1 MTFTDK
7 TIREIVAAF
16 EHDRKK
22 KGVKERII
30 FDDEL
35 KGFGFR
41 LQGDSRTWIVQYRAG
56 LKQRRVKIGPWPA
69 VSPSKAFARAREII
83 GGKWTGEDEQAKRL
97 DRRAKDKITLRHVV
111 DHYLEWQQPRLRVHS
126 FEEISRYLLGA
137 GKHRYWKPLHD
148 LPIDKIEQPMVASQL
163 RDIIKNNGPV
173 AASRARTGL
182 SSMFT
187 WAMKEGFCS
196 FNPVTATN
204 DPGAGIKPRDRVL
217 NDAELAKVWNACA
230 DDDYGRSIRLLI
242 LTGQR
247 LREVGEMSWSELDR
261 DSGKWRIPGKRTKN
275 GRDHELT
282 LPGAAWAIIDT
293 VHRRDWN
300 DHLFGRSSRGFTGWS
315 AGKVLLDQRAKLAG
329 PWVVHDLRRSVA
341 TGLADLKVEP
351 HVIEAL
357 LNHVSGHKRG
367 VAGVYNRSTYAL
379 QTRNALA
386 QWADHIAS
394 VTQQTERKI
403 LSFLHER
410 GSGPAA

>member
-7 TIREIVAAF
+7 TVREVVAAF
-16 EHDRKK
+16 DRDRNKS
-22 KGVKERII
+22 GVKERIV
-30 FDDEL
+30 FDDDL
-35 KGFGFR
+35 KGFGLR
-41 LQGDSRTWIVQYRAG
+41 LQGNSRTWIVQYRAG
-56 LKQRRVKIGPWPA
+56 TKQRRVKIGPWPG
-69 VSPSKAFARAREII
+69 VSPSKAYARAREII

-111 DHYLEWQQPRLRVHS
+111 NHYLERQQPRLKAHS

-137 GKHRYWKPLHD
+137 GLHRYWKPMHD
-148 LPIDKIEQPMVASQL
+148 LPIDKIEQPSVASGL

-173 AASRARTGL
+173 AASRARTAL

-217 NDAELAKVWNACA
+217 DDSELTKVWNACA

-247 LREVGEMSWSELDR
+247 LREVGEMTWSELDR
-261 DSGKWRIPGKRTKN
+261 DTGKWRIPGSRTKN

-282 LPGAAWAIIDT
+282 LSGMAWAIIDT
-293 VHRRDWN
+293 VPRRDWN
-300 DHLFGRSSRGFTGWS
+300 DHLFGRSSRGYTGWS
-315 AGKVLLDQRAKLAG
+315 FGKVLLDQKVKIP

-341 TGLADLKVEP
+341 TGLANLGVQP

-367 VAGVYNRSTYAL
+367 VAGVYNRSIYERE
-379 QTRNALA
+379 TRNALA
-386 QWADHIAS
+386 LWAEHIHAI
-394 VTQQTERKI
+394 TTGTERRI
-403 LSFLHER
+403 LQF
-410 GSGPAA
+410 PA

>member
-1 MTFTDK
+1 MTFTDNS
-7 TIREIVAAF
+7 IREIVAAF
-16 EHDRKK
+16 ERDRKK
-22 KGVKERII
+22 DGVKERIV

-56 LKQRRVKIGPWPA
+56 LKQRRLKVGPWPA

-97 DRRAKDKITLRHVV
+97 DRRAKDRITLRLVAG
-111 DHYLEWQQPRLRVHS
+111 HYLERQQPRLKAHS
-126 FEEISRYLLGA
+126 FEEISRYL
-137 GKHRYWKPLHD
+137 HRYWKPLHEK
-148 LPIDKIEQPMVASQL
+148 PIDKIEQPSVASHL
-163 RDIIKNNGPV
+163 RDIIKSNGPV
-173 AASRARTGL
+173 AASRARTAL

-217 NDAELAKVWNACA
+217 DDAELAKVWHACG
-230 DDDYGRSIRLLI
+230 DDDYGRAIRLLM

-247 LREVGEMSWSELDR
+247 LREVGEMTWSELDR
-261 DSGKWRIPGKRTKN
+261 DSGKWRIPAARTKN

-282 LPGAAWAIIDT
+282 LPGVAWAIIEA
-293 VHRRDWN
+293 VPRRDWN

-315 AGKVLLDQRAKLAG
+315 AAKVLLDQRAKIEV

-341 TGLADLKVEP
+341 TGIANLGVQP

-367 VAGVYNRSTYAL
+367 VAGVYNRSAYERE
-379 QTRNALA
+379 TRNALA
-386 QWADHIAS
+386 LWADHVHANIAGA
-394 VTQQTERKI
+394 ERKI
-403 LSFLHER
+403 IPMER
-410 GSGPAA
+410 IKPIPA

>member
-1 MTFTDK
+1 MAFTDK
-7 TIREIVAAF
+7 DVREIVTAF
-16 EHDRKK
+16 ERDRKAGK
-22 KGVKERII
+22 RTDKIV

-35 KGFGFR
+35 KGFGLR

-56 LKQRRVKIGPWPA
+56 LKQRRVKIGPWPG
-69 VSPSKAFARAREII
+69 VTPSKAFARAREII

-97 DRRAKDKITLRHVV
+97 DRRAKDKITLRFVV
-111 DHYLEWQQPRLRVHS
+111 NHYLERQQPKLRAHS

-137 GKHRYWKPLHD
+137 GPPYWKPLHD
-148 LPIDKIEQPMVASQL
+148 LPIDKIEQPVVAAQL
-163 RDIIKNNGPV
+163 REIIKNNGPV

-187 WAMKEGFCS
+187 WAMKEGFCA

-217 NDAELAKVWNACA
+217 DDTELAKVWNACE

-247 LREVGEMSWSELDR
+247 LREVGEMTHSELDK
-261 DSGKWRIPGKRTKN
+261 DSGKWRIPGSRTKN

-282 LPGAAWAIIDT
+282 LPALAWAIIDT
-293 VHRRDWN
+293 VPRREWN
-300 DHLFGRSSRGFTGWS
+300 DHLFGRSSHGFTGWS
-315 AGKVLLDQRAKLAG
+315 AGKVLLDQRAKIEA

-341 TGLADLKVEP
+341 TGLANLGVQP

-367 VAGVYNRSTYAL
+367 VAGVYNRSIYERE
-379 QTRNALA
+379 TRNALA
-386 QWADHIAS
+386 LWAEHIHAI
-394 VTQQTERKI
+394 TTGAERRI
-403 LSFLHER
+403 LQF
-410 GSGPAA
+410 PA